1 MQILYLL
8 LVVKREKRNFLYEK
22 IGNEIASSTF
32 DIIDYVS
39 SYMLVKNKDNYLVY
53 SMKGNILSN
62 EGKYIKLY
70 DNYFALVKKD
80 NSLNIYN
87 YKDAKKGILDVNI
100 QIKGNDSTLFEISE
114 DEENYIIK
122 VNNNSYKFNKLTG
135 NLVSGDSNEE

>member
-1 MQILYLL
+1 
-8 LVVKREKRNFLYEK
+8 
-22 IGNEIASSTF
+22 
-32 DIIDYVS
+32 
-39 SYMLVKNKDNYLVY
+39 
-53 SMKGNILSN
+53 MKGNILSN

-135 NLVSGDSNEE
+135 NLVSVDSNEE

>member
-1 MQILYLL
+1 MYLHICL
-8 LVVKREKRNFLYEK
+8 LK
-22 IGNEIASSTF
+22 T
-32 DIIDYVS
+32 
-39 SYMLVKNKDNYLVY
+39 KDNYLVY

-122 VNNNSYKFNKLTG
+122 VNNNSYKFNKVTG